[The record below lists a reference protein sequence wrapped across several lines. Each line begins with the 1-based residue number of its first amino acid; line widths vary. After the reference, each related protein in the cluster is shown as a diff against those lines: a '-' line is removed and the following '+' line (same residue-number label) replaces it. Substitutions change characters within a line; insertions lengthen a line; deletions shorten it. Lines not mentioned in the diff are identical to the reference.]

1 MSEQYLSSNV
11 STNGLQSSRPRI
23 TIPLLALSP
32 AEDAPSNGLT
42 DDEHRAMD
50 GINPAPTPDDA
61 HDTGLSRNQ
70 LFDDINDVVDATM
83 DEEEEALIPTVKL
96 AALRRTTQPHNLIST
111 SAPLSATP
119 ILDHVASPA
128 DEEQQ
133 TPTLKMPAL
142 TRPLA
147 PTDEPSQNDLSTD
160 EKTIQAASLPVDDEA
175 VNANS
180 LPVDDE
186 AVNANSLPVDD
197 EAVNANSLPV
207 DDEAVNANSL
217 PTDNREYEPVLQ
229 LSELDITCDVGID
242 EVQISL
248 EGSEAD
254 MMGEEQNVMNHAP
267 TDEEFS
273 EVDVDAMAMLL
284 LPITN
289 KLPVML
295 TASENT
301 PVLDEIADN
310 SFSEATIDEVP
321 SEVDEQK
328 DSPTSPDGMQVD
340 KEQDI
345 LTISAKEDAETT
357 LEEVAANVAFAEN
370 FEEGENNKQI
380 ALAENITAI
389 VEDNDE
395 ALPEAVEDE
404 THIDEDTP
412 TDIEETVVL
421 QPEQSEATL
430 LSDQQITPDVSAS
443 TALQEQE
450 AAEQP
455 ASTPLPTLDTP
466 RPQWEEIQQTLP
478 ITPMPPVQEE
488 STPTLQG
495 RGSYYRRLLRAY
507 WRSLISG
514 VLIIVLLLNLLLL
527 WQNVSSP
534 HLLLSGLNPGNGTVI
549 TQDDLGSVANNAVL
563 TNPLYGASETLI
575 GVQVDT
581 PGNTQNPSKI
591 LTLRGFSSIWHT
603 RSTVTFRSG
612 IDALSMTQNGH
623 FITVSPREMQV
634 LSPTGQQRWQIQGT
648 LPVRS
653 AHPFQPVTDTH
664 NVFTVQSA
672 SSGKIAAYN
681 IQSGQ
686 VAWTHTLDDTLYY
699 TPPFLLYANTLYIA
713 SDHALYALNSTDGSQ
728 RWKVPYVART
738 LLMFNSDTQSLL
750 VAAGPQGLTAFDGA
764 GGQAVWNFSGQM
776 SNRLTP
782 PQLYQATL
790 ASASNVQ
797 PATIYAT
804 GIVWQMPEAQQQVWL
819 YAVNASNGQMLWARR
834 LATGFVS
841 ADAGRMF
848 IPLVDSSN
856 GLVIVQEQ
864 LSPNEERI
872 SAFNSVNGSLRW
884 QNTLSNSLRSAPTL
898 LKTSDGTVLAFTV
911 TNNIALLLRTF
922 SLTRLLFLFCIVL
935 SIGGLVLLWRH
946 AGKQEQQQR
955 LYTSKRISASRHSIQ
970 QQMLTRLQRVRQQR
984 PTLASILAISLP
996 LLACISTILYSTL
1009 DSPQMVVALVNI
1021 TTGSQQWTHA
1031 VGSLVQPLG
1040 TSGSYSVVETSE
1052 AGDMRQIEVLNQHGT
1067 VLWHSFASEGYFS
1080 VPALPTTG
1088 STLLVALRGP
1098 DTLPYQ
1104 YAPADP
1110 AYPPALRDMLAFYQF
1125 DVSTGRLLWSHIAA
1139 YPGLNQSMNILGVD
1153 NTYIYVAGIPFS
1165 ASTATPADVAA
1176 TLQPQL
1182 FAVNRHTG
1190 NVDWHIFGPMLTAG
1204 INGDAGRLLLS
1215 KRLVIWQ
1222 IDGTVYAI
1230 DPLMGQIEWRH
1241 PFSQNNLAQAQHEEQ
1256 QMTLTADVLLVPHN
1270 NSVYALD
1277 PTSGN
1282 LLWSLTEQTTH
1293 PLALAVS
1300 GSILLIGNGNR
1311 LSAYALNDQHQLWQQ
1326 EQAGIVQAI
1335 QADATTA
1342 YALSTNGGTAFITA
1356 TQAQHGIVQWS
1367 RAITGGNVLT
1377 PLNFLYSN
1385 GSLFIGLCQNTHC
1398 TNAQLTLFQASSG
1411 TARWQKTMQQMNGT
1425 QFSQDETSLLFGT
1438 LSRPWPGI

>member
-32 AEDAPSNGLT
+32 AEDAPSNDIT

-50 GINPAPTPDDA
+50 GINPVSDDA
-61 HDTGLSRNQ
+61 QDTGLSRNQ
-70 LFDDINDVVDATM
+70 LFDDINEADNATM
-83 DEEEEALIPTVKL
+83 DEEEEALTPTVKL
-96 AALRRTTQPHNLIST
+96 AALRRTTQSHNVIST

-119 ILDHVASPA
+119 ISDHVASPA

-142 TRPLA
+142 TRPLPV
-147 PTDEPSQNDLSTD
+147 PTDEPLQNDLSTD
-160 EKTIQAASLPVDDEA
+160 EKTTQAASLPVDDEA
-175 VNANS
+175 INAN
-180 LPVDDE
+180 
-186 AVNANSLPVDD
+186 A
-197 EAVNANSLPV
+197 
-207 DDEAVNANSL
+207 L

-242 EVQISL
+242 EVQISVD
-248 EGSEAD
+248 ENKAD
-254 MMGEEQNVMNHAP
+254 IVKEEQEVMDHSHTDMG
-267 TDEEFS
+267 TDEDFS
-273 EVDVDAMAMLL
+273 EIDVDAMAMLL

-301 PVLDEIADN
+301 PVLDETADN
-310 SFSEATIDEVP
+310 SFSEVTIDEAP

-328 DSPTSPDGMQVD
+328 DSPTSPDDVQID

-370 FEEGENNKQI
+370 IEEGENNKQI

-389 VEDNDE
+389 AEDNDE

-404 THIDEDTP
+404 TDIDEDTP
-412 TDIEETVVL
+412 TDIEETIVL

-450 AAEQP
+450 AVEQP
-455 ASTPLPTLDTP
+455 ASTLLPTLDTP

-488 STPTLQG
+488 SAPTLQG

-575 GVQVDT
+575 GVQIDT
-581 PGNTQNPSKI
+581 PGDTQNPSKI

-603 RSTVTFRSG
+603 RSTFTFRSG

-623 FITVSPREMQV
+623 IITVSPRGMQV

-653 AHPFQPVTDTH
+653 THPFQPVTDTH

-699 TPPFLLYANTLYIA
+699 IPPFLLYASTLYIA

-728 RWKVPYVART
+728 RWKAPYVART
-738 LLMFNSDTQSLL
+738 LLMFNSDTRSLL
-750 VAAGPQGLTAFDGA
+750 VAAGPQGLTAFDALSGR
-764 GGQAVWNFSGQM
+764 AVWNFSGQM

-819 YAVNASNGQMLWARR
+819 YAVNASNGQMLWAHR

-848 IPLVDSSN
+848 IPLVDSSD

-864 LSPNEERI
+864 LSPNEQCI
-872 SAFNSVNGSLRW
+872 SAFNSTNGSLRW

-911 TNNIALLLRTF
+911 TNNIALLLHTF
-922 SLTRLLFLFCIVL
+922 SLTRLLFLFCIIL
-935 SIGGLVLLWRH
+935 RIGGLVLLWRH
-946 AGKQEQQQR
+946 AGKQEQQQL
-955 LYTSKRISASRHSIQ
+955 LYTNKRISASRHSIW
-970 QQMLTRLQRVRQQR
+970 QQMQTRLQQVRQQR
-984 PTLASILAISLP
+984 PTRASILAILLP

-1009 DSPQMVVALVNI
+1009 ASPQMMVALVNT

-1031 VGSLVQPLG
+1031 VGNLVQP
-1040 TSGSYSVVETSE
+1040 
-1052 AGDMRQIEVLNQHGT
+1052 
-1067 VLWHSFASEGYFS
+1067 
-1080 VPALPTTG
+1080 
-1088 STLLVALRGP
+1088 
-1098 DTLPYQ
+1098 
-1104 YAPADP
+1104 
-1110 AYPPALRDMLAFYQF
+1110 
-1125 DVSTGRLLWSHIAA
+1125 
-1139 YPGLNQSMNILGVD
+1139 
-1153 NTYIYVAGIPFS
+1153 
-1165 ASTATPADVAA
+1165 
-1176 TLQPQL
+1176 
-1182 FAVNRHTG
+1182 
-1190 NVDWHIFGPMLTAG
+1190 
-1204 INGDAGRLLLS
+1204 
-1215 KRLVIWQ
+1215 
-1222 IDGTVYAI
+1222 
-1230 DPLMGQIEWRH
+1230 
-1241 PFSQNNLAQAQHEEQ
+1241 
-1256 QMTLTADVLLVPHN
+1256 
-1270 NSVYALD
+1270 
-1277 PTSGN
+1277 
-1282 LLWSLTEQTTH
+1282 
-1293 PLALAVS
+1293 
-1300 GSILLIGNGNR
+1300 
-1311 LSAYALNDQHQLWQQ
+1311 
-1326 EQAGIVQAI
+1326 
-1335 QADATTA
+1335 
-1342 YALSTNGGTAFITA
+1342 
-1356 TQAQHGIVQWS
+1356 
-1367 RAITGGNVLT
+1367 
-1377 PLNFLYSN
+1377 
-1385 GSLFIGLCQNTHC
+1385 
-1398 TNAQLTLFQASSG
+1398 
-1411 TARWQKTMQQMNGT
+1411 
-1425 QFSQDETSLLFGT
+1425 
-1438 LSRPWPGI
+1438 